1 MRLMTILRGLTLLVC
16 LTMSASAGLFMPN
29 DPGLYADTSSASTP
43 AANPATITLST
54 TQRNDLIFVVTNYSN
69 GDSTAVTDSAG
80 LNWTKMSGT
89 PATCSGCS
97 ETMSVWYAASSGV
110 LSNDTISVTVANY
123 VGSTEVLLQA
133 FSIAGANLNGP
144 INGSPGIW
152 NYAAGPAGGPSTTT
166 TIANTL
172 IVGTFNQLSNENPT
186 AGAPWRTLV
195 SNFYCA
201 VVYQTVGANGTY
213 TPEESGGNSDVKVG
227 IAFAV
232 APSAG

>member
-1 MRLMTILRGLTLLVC
+1 MRLLVILCCSALLTGLATIAC
-16 LTMSASAGLFMPN
+16 AGLFMPN
-29 DPGLYADTSSASTP
+29 DPGLYADTSNASTP
-43 AANPATITLST
+43 ASNPATITLST
-54 TQRNDLIFVVTNYSN
+54 TQRNDLIFVVTNYGY
-69 GDSTAVTDSAG
+69 GDSTTVTDTAG

-89 PATCSGCS
+89 PATCTGCS
-97 ETMSVWYAASSGV
+97 VYQSVWYAASSGV
-110 LSNDTISVTVANY
+110 LSSDTISVTVANY

-144 INGSPGIW
+144 INGSPGVW
-152 NYAAGPAGGPSTTT
+152 NYSAGPAGGPSTTT

-213 TPEESGGNSDVKVG
+213 TPQESGGNSDVKVG

-232 APSAG
+232 APN